1 MAGVPSAPASG
12 FSRRG
17 HVAFHGAPPGSLAV
31 PPGAP
36 GAVCTCAQALASL
49 GAASAARKTPSCD
62 SRTHHLW
69 ALALRGVLAL
79 LPPYPGRS
87 SASVWLSSRSGLS
100 RFRPAAPPS
109 PGALSTFPRLCSGHL
124 PPGRGRPPKRP
135 PLPHPC
141 CVCAVAPPPP
151 ALGTA
156 SLISVWCLTDT
167 ESWGR
172 CPSASG
178 FFHSESYCLQLR
190 VWPRGPGIQPLVGL
204 PAQPEEV
211 RLSLSL

>member
-87 SASVWLSSRSGLS
+87 SASVCLAFFSLRPFPIPPCGPALPWRTQYPPQVVQRPSTSRPRSSPQKTPSPPPLLCVCS
-100 RFRPAAPPS
+100 CSPS
-109 PGALSTFPRLCSGHL
+109 PG
-124 PPGRGRPPKRP
+124 PGNRQ
-135 PLPHPC
+135 PHF
-141 CVCAVAPPPP
+141 
-151 ALGTA
+151 
-156 SLISVWCLTDT
+156 CLV
-167 ESWGR
+167 SHR
-172 CPSASG
+172 
-178 FFHSESYCLQLR
+178 H
-190 VWPRGPGIQPLVGL
+190 GIMG
-204 PAQPEEV
+204 
-211 RLSLSL
+211 